1 MLRKAKVVPLQ
12 ERVAL
17 MEEMTVV
24 ESAVSR
30 AYERSDIVA
39 RRDGENFDVVKNE
52 FGKVGRYSPTQFML
66 LKESRPN
73 ARVLMLVAA
82 LVEEKHP

>member
-1 MLRKAKVVPLQ
+1 
-12 ERVAL
+12 
-17 MEEMTVV
+17 MTVV

-30 AYERSDIVA
+30 AYEKADIVA
-39 RRDGENFDVVKNE
+39 RSDRDARDRETFDVVKNE

-66 LKESRPN
+66 LKGAHPA

-82 LVEEKHP
+82 N